1 MSFEMEYILYF
12 DDIDPTALYLI
23 GRNKIFCVVP
33 FFGHN
38 LLRLKLTCRLVIH
51 ST

>member
-12 DDIDPTALYLI
+12 EDIDPTALYLI
-23 GRNKIFCVVP
+23 GRNKNFCVVP

-38 LLRLKLTCRLVIH
+38 LLD
-51 ST
+51 SN